1 VVETGAQAYRLGSD
15 PEDLSRL
22 RDDARA
28 YLERKDAPQA
38 ARVRAALEALGLQ
51 P

>member
-1 VVETGAQAYRLGSD
+1 LA
-15 PEDLSRL
+15 RL

-28 YLERKDAPQA
+28 YLERKDAAQA
-38 ARVRAALEALGLQ
+38 ARVRAVLEALGLQ